1 MKIIYPNGITIEC
14 TRDEYLECIKDE
26 QVQSQKQVIDA
37 INDFKS
43 ALLAKADSIKDIAN
57 ASLLLWQKFCDEY
70 FKNLTVVTRDDSD
83 SDEILRK
90 LREGHFE
97 YEPPKAPDNEFLH
110 HVPLGT
116 SVTAGGAV
124 EHENT
129 SETDVSA
136 DSEHISL
143 TGETPENSEEML
155 KQIIFAYKSNPSYD
169 FDLENPDHTY
179 QTPKEAA
186 DAHGLKI
193 QEFMKYLDSGTVYN
207 GYVFMSEKKAN
218 QKSKAKKKSKS
229 QKVYVYDENFGN
241 EKVFDSITQASRML
255 SVAIL
260 TIRNNIDKPKLVK
273 HKYYFT
279 SCKATPVDCKKQFE
293 GLGKQNE
300 EDVPEIEKTMRKI
313 EEDNKH
319 PYKFSK
325 PVR

>member
-26 QVQSQKQVIDA
+26 QVQAQKQVIDA

-70 FKNLTVVTRDDSD
+70 FKNLTVVTHGDSN

-97 YEPPKAPDNEFLH
+97 YEQARDNEFLH
-110 HVPLGT
+110 HNPLAT
-116 SVTAGGAV
+116 SVSAGGAV

-129 SETDVSA
+129 SETDVTT

-143 TGETPENSEEML
+143 TGETPENQEEML
-155 KQIIFAYKSNPSYD
+155 KQIIFAYKSNTPYD
-169 FDLENPDHTY
+169 LDLENPDHTY

-193 QEFMKYLDSGTVYN
+193 QEFMKYLDSGIVYN
-207 GYVFMSEKKAN
+207 GYVFMSEKKSK

-229 QKVYVYDENFGN
+229 QKVYVYDENFEN

-279 SCKATPVDCKKQFE
+279 SSKTTPVDCKKQFE
-293 GLGKQNE
+293 GLGKTEQ
-300 EDVPEIEKTMRKI
+300 EDVPRNRK
-313 EEDNKH
+313 N
-319 PYKFSK
+319 YA
-325 PVR
+325 RNRRR